1 MSVSIEN
8 WRRAKNSYQRS
19 KKSHGKGATNILPI
33 NYSLISISILIWVS
47 ATIYGM
53 DTPNPNWFLKARLKT
68 RQLLL
73 LIALDEQRN
82 IHRAAEELNMTQ
94 PAASKQLKDLEDM
107 LGVELFDRLPRG
119 MRPTIY
125 GETMIRH
132 ARMALT
138 SLSLAHEDI
147 VALKAGLAGQVDVG
161 IIMAPSMSLMP
172 RAISRVKE
180 NAPLLRIGV
189 QMETSNILLERLRRG
204 SLDFM
209 VGRILEEQPDT
220 DLQYEELAEEPVC
233 AVARVGHPLA
243 SAHGLDLQAIAGAA
257 WILPPPGSVLRHRC
271 EMMFRGAGLPPPVN
285 VVDTTALLLTT
296 ALLQHTDSLHVMP
309 VEVARYYVSLNILS
323 ILPIELPCRMDA
335 FGIITRRSHLL
346 SPGATVMLDAIR
358 VAAKEIY

>member
-1 MSVSIEN
+1 
-8 WRRAKNSYQRS
+8 
-19 KKSHGKGATNILPI
+19 
-33 NYSLISISILIWVS
+33 
-47 ATIYGM
+47 M
-53 DTPNPNWFLKARLKT
+53 DTLNPNWFLRARLKT

-82 IHRAAEELNMTQ
+82 IHRAAEELHMTQ

-107 LGVELFDRLPRG
+107 LDVELFERLPRG

-147 VALKAGLAGQVDVG
+147 VALKSGLAGQVEIGV
-161 IIMAPSMSLMP
+161 IMAPSMSLLP

-180 NAPLLRIGV
+180 QAPQLRIGV

-209 VGRILEEQPDT
+209 VGRILEDQPDA
-220 DLQYEELAEEPVC
+220 DLQYEELADEPVC
-233 AVARVGHPLA
+233 AVARVGHPLVTA
-243 SAHGLDLQAIAGAA
+243 QGLSLEDIAGGA
-257 WILPPPGSVLRHRC
+257 WLLPPKGSVLRYRC
-271 EMMFRGAGLPPPVN
+271 DMMFRAAGLAPPSN
-285 VVDTTALLLTT
+285 VVDTTALLLISS
-296 ALLQHTDSLHVMP
+296 LLQQTDSLHVMP
-309 VEVARYYVSLNILS
+309 VEVARHYVSLNILS

-346 SPGATVMLDAIR
+346 SPGAGIMLDALR
-358 VAAKEIY
+358 VAAAEIY